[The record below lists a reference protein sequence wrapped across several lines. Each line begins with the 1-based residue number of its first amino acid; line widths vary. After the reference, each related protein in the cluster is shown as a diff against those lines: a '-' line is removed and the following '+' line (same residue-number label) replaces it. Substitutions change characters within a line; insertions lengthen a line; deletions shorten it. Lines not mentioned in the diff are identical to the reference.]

1 MKLDFRLLV
10 IDDAPEGIAGALA
23 GLDDYLK
30 VKGFSLHRRDADD
43 LSELGIR
50 NLARREGRDF
60 DLVIIDY
67 NLGREDTNGAVAAK
81 RMRTQLPYTDIIFY
95 SSDPSADLLT
105 QLAQQEVAG
114 VFVANRESLGDT
126 LNGVTDTIVGKAV
139 DLNHMRGIAMA
150 EVAEMDV
157 LMEEILHR
165 VFSTDHDKFNQA
177 AARTLTRVA
186 EAAREGVVA
195 LEPIVEGGGILEV
208 IAAIR
213 RVANSLAPKPTEALG
228 TLLSYEADIINNRNI
243 LAHAKEETDGEGNTT
258 LRSIKRGGPSV
269 IIDEAWM
276 VDFRGKLRMHRA
288 ALTHVCEAL
297 GQHVDSLSGA
307 GEPQQH

>member
-23 GLDDYLK
+23 GLDDHLK
-30 VKGFSLHRRDADD
+30 AKGFSLQRRDADD

-50 NLARREGRDF
+50 NIARKEGRDF

-165 VFSTDHDKFNQA
+165 VFSIDHDKFNQA
-177 AARTLTRVA
+177 AARTLKRVA
-186 EAAREGVVA
+186 EAAREGVIA
-195 LEPIVEGGGILEV
+195 LKPIVEGGRIVEV
-208 IAAIR
+208 IADSRLFPSAQKYMAIR
-213 RVANSLAPKPTEALG
+213 RVANCLAPKPTKALR
-228 TLLSYEADIINNRNI
+228 TLLSYEADIINNRNT
-243 LAHAKEETDGEGNTT
+243 LAHAKEVSWTPKMRQ
-258 LRSIKRGGPSV
+258 LAKV
-269 IIDEAWM
+269 
-276 VDFRGKLRMHRA
+276 
-288 ALTHVCEAL
+288 
-297 GQHVDSLSGA
+297 
-307 GEPQQH
+307 EPCP